1 MTDTI
6 EKNSESIAEILGEQ
20 EENQEI
26 ENQEPVQ
33 EDNIDEKE
41 EASSAENAPVE
52 ESEDPEEELKFL
64 KLTSGWTKEEKDLVK
79 KIKDPE
85 LRQEAIEATKKR
97 RVDFDRRS
105 LELGNTRKEL
115 AEMRAK
121 LEELTSL
128 QNKPVANNEDEYLTE
143 QELEQKK
150 KLEDV
155 EKQLKELRDRE
166 ANNQAQSVQQ
176 ELTAFA
182 QSENEDGSLK
192 YPYFERVRQ
201 NMALLF
207 QADQNGTL
215 TLEKA
220 YNKAV
225 LLDDE
230 LAAEQ
235 QQELLLKEKLK
246 QKETLAKVKNN
257 KKYSLVQP
265 IVKGIYLLKKKML
278 RRLLNSLNS
287 FKHLF

>member
-33 EDNIDEKE
+33 EDNIDENE
-41 EASSAENAPVE
+41 EAVDAENAPVE

-64 KLTSGWTKEEKDLVK
+64 KLTSGWTKEEKELVK

-166 ANNQAQSVQQ
+166 ANNQARTVQQ

-246 QKETLAKVKNN
+246 QKEALAKVKNN
-257 KKYSLVQP
+257 KKYSP
-265 IVKGIYLLKKKML
+265 
-278 RRLLNSLNS
+278 NSTNS
-287 FKHLF
+287 KRNLSAKEKNAEAIAKLFE

>member
-6 EKNSESIAEILGEQ
+6 EKNSQSIAEILGEQ

-33 EDNIDEKE
+33 EDNIDENE
-41 EASSAENAPVE
+41 EAVDAENAPVE

-64 KLTSGWTKEEKDLVK
+64 KLTSGWTKEEKELVK

-85 LRQEAIEATKKR
+85 LREEAIEATKKR

-235 QQELLLKEKLK
+235 QQKLLLEQKLK
-246 QKETLAKVKNN
+246 QKEALAKVKNN
-257 KKYSLVQP
+257 KKYSPNLT
-265 IVKGIYLLKKKML
+265 
-278 RRLLNSLNS
+278 NSKRNLSAKEKNAEAIA
-287 FKHLF
+287 KLFE

>member
-1 MTDTI
+1 MDTM

-20 EENQEI
+20 EEDQEI

-33 EDNIDEKE
+33 EDNIDENE
-41 EASSAENAPVE
+41 EASGAENAPVE
-52 ESEDPEEELKFL
+52 ELNDDPEEELKFL
-64 KLTSGWTKEEKDLVK
+64 KLTSGWTKEEKELVK

-150 KLEDV
+150 KLQDV

-166 ANNQAQSVQQ
+166 ANNQARTVQQ

-201 NMALLF
+201 NMSLLF

-220 YNKAV
+220 YHKAV

-246 QKETLAKVKNN
+246 QKEALAKVKNN
-257 KKYSLVQP
+257 KKYSP
-265 IVKGIYLLKKKML
+265 
-278 RRLLNSLNS
+278 NSTNS
-287 FKHLF
+287 KRNLSAKEKNTEDIGKLFE

>member
-1 MTDTI
+1 MDTM

-20 EENQEI
+20 KENQEI
-26 ENQEPVQ
+26 ENQESVQ
-33 EDNIDEKE
+33 EDNIDENE
-41 EASSAENAPVE
+41 EAVGAENAPTE

-64 KLTSGWTKEEKDLVK
+64 KLTSGWTKEEKELVK

-85 LRQEAIEATKKR
+85 LREEAIEATKKR

-166 ANNQAQSVQQ
+166 ANNQARTVQQ

-201 NMALLF
+201 NMSLLF

-246 QKETLAKVKNN
+246 QKEALAKVKNN
-257 KKYSLVQP
+257 KKYSP
-265 IVKGIYLLKKKML
+265 
-278 RRLLNSLNS
+278 NSTNS
-287 FKHLF
+287 KRNLSAKEKNAEAIAKLFE

>member
-1 MTDTI
+1 MTDTM

-33 EDNIDEKE
+33 EDNIDEND
-41 EASSAENAPVE
+41 EATSAENAPVE

-64 KLTSGWTKEEKDLVK
+64 KLTSGWTKEEKELVK

-85 LRQEAIEATKKR
+85 LREEAIEATKKR

-128 QNKPVANNEDEYLTE
+128 QNKPVANDEDEYLTE

-246 QKETLAKVKNN
+246 QKEVLAKVKNN
-257 KKYSLVQP
+257 KKYSPNLT
-265 IVKGIYLLKKKML
+265 
-278 RRLLNSLNS
+278 NSKRNLSAKEKNAEAIA
-287 FKHLF
+287 KLFE

>member
-1 MTDTI
+1 MDTM

-33 EDNIDEKE
+33 EDNIDENE
-41 EASSAENAPVE
+41 EAVDAENAPSE

-64 KLTSGWTKEEKDLVK
+64 KLTSGWTKEEKELVK

-85 LRQEAIEATKKR
+85 LREEAIEATKKR

-166 ANNQAQSVQQ
+166 ANNQAQTVQQ

-207 QADQNGTL
+207 QADQN
-215 TLEKA
+215 
-220 YNKAV
+220 
-225 LLDDE
+225 LLFFF
-230 LAAEQ
+230 L
-235 QQELLLKEKLK
+235 
-246 QKETLAKVKNN
+246 
-257 KKYSLVQP
+257 
-265 IVKGIYLLKKKML
+265 
-278 RRLLNSLNS
+278 
-287 FKHLF
+287 

>member
-1 MTDTI
+1 MTDTM

-33 EDNIDEKE
+33 EDNIDEND
-41 EASSAENAPVE
+41 EATSAENAPVE

-64 KLTSGWTKEEKDLVK
+64 KLTSGWTKEEKELVK

-85 LRQEAIEATKKR
+85 LREEAIEATKKR

-115 AEMRAK
+115 VEIRAK

-128 QNKPVANNEDEYLTE
+128 QNKPVANDEDEYLTE

-246 QKETLAKVKNN
+246 QKEALAKVKNN
-257 KKYSLVQP
+257 KKYSPNLT
-265 IVKGIYLLKKKML
+265 
-278 RRLLNSLNS
+278 NSKRNLSAKEKNAEAIA
-287 FKHLF
+287 KLFE

>member
-1 MTDTI
+1 MDTM

-20 EENQEI
+20 EEDQEV

-33 EDNIDEKE
+33 ENNIDENE
-41 EASSAENAPVE
+41 EASGAENAPVE
-52 ESEDPEEELKFL
+52 ELNDDPEEELKFL
-64 KLTSGWTKEEKDLVK
+64 KLTSGWTKEEKELVK

-150 KLEDV
+150 KLQDV

-166 ANNQAQSVQQ
+166 ANNQARTVQQ

-201 NMALLF
+201 NMSLLF

-220 YNKAV
+220 YHKAV

-246 QKETLAKVKNN
+246 QKEALAKVKNN
-257 KKYSLVQP
+257 KKYSP
-265 IVKGIYLLKKKML
+265 
-278 RRLLNSLNS
+278 NSTNS
-287 FKHLF
+287 KRNLSAKEKNAEAIAKLFE

>member
-1 MTDTI
+1 MDTI

-20 EENQEI
+20 EEDQEI

-33 EDNIDEKE
+33 EDNIDENE
-41 EASSAENAPVE
+41 EASGAENAPVE
-52 ESEDPEEELKFL
+52 ELNDDPEEELKFL
-64 KLTSGWTKEEKDLVK
+64 KLTSGWTKEEKELVR

-150 KLEDV
+150 KLQDV

-166 ANNQAQSVQQ
+166 ANNQARTVQQ

-201 NMALLF
+201 NMSLLF

-220 YNKAV
+220 YHKAV

-246 QKETLAKVKNN
+246 QKEALAKVKNN
-257 KKYSLVQP
+257 KKYSP
-265 IVKGIYLLKKKML
+265 
-278 RRLLNSLNS
+278 NSTNS
-287 FKHLF
+287 KRNLSAKEKNAEAIAKLFE

>member
-1 MTDTI
+1 MDTI

-33 EDNIDEKE
+33 EDNIDENE
-41 EASSAENAPVE
+41 EAVDAENAPSE

-64 KLTSGWTKEEKDLVK
+64 KLTSGWTKEEKELVK

-85 LRQEAIEATKKR
+85 LREEAIEATKKR

-166 ANNQAQSVQQ
+166 ANNQARTVQQ

-201 NMALLF
+201 NMSLLF

-220 YNKAV
+220 YHKAV

-246 QKETLAKVKNN
+246 QKEALAKVKNN
-257 KKYSLVQP
+257 KKYSP
-265 IVKGIYLLKKKML
+265 
-278 RRLLNSLNS
+278 NSTNS
-287 FKHLF
+287 KRNLSAKDKNAEAIAKLFE

>member
-1 MTDTI
+1 MDTM

-26 ENQEPVQ
+26 ENQESVQ
-33 EDNIDEKE
+33 EDNIDENE
-41 EASSAENAPVE
+41 EAVDAENAPSE

-64 KLTSGWTKEEKDLVK
+64 KLTSGWTKEEKELVK

-85 LRQEAIEATKKR
+85 LREEAIEATKKR

-166 ANNQAQSVQQ
+166 ANNQAQTVQQ

-220 YNKAV
+220 YDKAV

-246 QKETLAKVKNN
+246 QKEALAKVKNN
-257 KKYSLVQP
+257 KKYSP
-265 IVKGIYLLKKKML
+265 
-278 RRLLNSLNS
+278 NSTNS
-287 FKHLF
+287 KRNLSAKEKNAEAIAKLFE

>member
-1 MTDTI
+1 MDTM

-20 EENQEI
+20 EEDQEV

-33 EDNIDEKE
+33 ENNIDENE
-41 EASSAENAPVE
+41 EASGAENAPSE

-64 KLTSGWTKEEKDLVK
+64 KLTSGWTKEEKELVK

-150 KLEDV
+150 KLQDV

-166 ANNQAQSVQQ
+166 ANNQARTVQQ

-201 NMALLF
+201 NMSLLF

-246 QKETLAKVKNN
+246 QKEALAKVKNN
-257 KKYSLVQP
+257 KKYSP
-265 IVKGIYLLKKKML
+265 
-278 RRLLNSLNS
+278 NSTNS
-287 FKHLF
+287 KRNLSAKEKNAEAIAKLFE

>member
-6 EKNSESIAEILGEQ
+6 EKNSQSVAEILGEQ

-33 EDNIDEKE
+33 EDNIDEND
-41 EASSAENAPVE
+41 EATDAENATVE

-64 KLTSGWTKEEKDLVK
+64 KLTSGWTKEEKELVK

-85 LRQEAIEATKKR
+85 LREEAIEATKKR

-166 ANNQAQSVQQ
+166 ANNQAQTAQQ

-182 QSENEDGSLK
+182 QSENEDGSLR

-230 LAAEQ
+230 LAEEQ

-246 QKETLAKVKNN
+246 QKEVLAKVKNN
-257 KKYSLVQP
+257 KKYSPNLT
-265 IVKGIYLLKKKML
+265 
-278 RRLLNSLNS
+278 NSKRNLSAKEKNS
-287 FKHLF
+287 EAIAKLFE

>member
-1 MTDTI
+1 MDTM
-6 EKNSESIAEILGEQ
+6 EKNSQSIAEILGEQ

-33 EDNIDEKE
+33 EDNIDENE
-41 EASSAENAPVE
+41 EAVDAENAPTE

-64 KLTSGWTKEEKDLVK
+64 KLTSGWTKEEKELVK

-166 ANNQAQSVQQ
+166 ANNQARTVQQ

-220 YNKAV
+220 YHKAV

-235 QQELLLKEKLK
+235 QQELLLREKLK
-246 QKETLAKVKNN
+246 QKEALAKVKNN
-257 KKYSLVQP
+257 KKYSP
-265 IVKGIYLLKKKML
+265 
-278 RRLLNSLNS
+278 NSTNS
-287 FKHLF
+287 KRNLSAKEKNAEAIAKLFE

>member
-1 MTDTI
+1 MDTM

-20 EENQEI
+20 KENQEI
-26 ENQEPVQ
+26 ENQESVQ
-33 EDNIDEKE
+33 EDNIDENE
-41 EASSAENAPVE
+41 EASGAENAPSE

-64 KLTSGWTKEEKDLVK
+64 KLTSGWTKEEKELVK

-166 ANNQAQSVQQ
+166 ANNQARTVQQ

-201 NMALLF
+201 NMSLLF

-215 TLEKA
+215 TLERA
-220 YNKAV
+220 YHKAV

-246 QKETLAKVKNN
+246 QKEALAKVKNN
-257 KKYSLVQP
+257 KKYSP
-265 IVKGIYLLKKKML
+265 
-278 RRLLNSLNS
+278 NSTNS
-287 FKHLF
+287 KRNLSAKEKNAEAIAKLFE

>member
-1 MTDTI
+1 MDTI

-26 ENQEPVQ
+26 ENQESVQ
-33 EDNIDEKE
+33 EDNIDENE
-41 EASSAENAPVE
+41 EASGAENAPVE
-52 ESEDPEEELKFL
+52 ELNDDPEEELKFL
-64 KLTSGWTKEEKDLVK
+64 KLTSGWTKEEKELVK

-220 YNKAV
+220 YHKAV

-246 QKETLAKVKNN
+246 QKEALAKVKNN
-257 KKYSLVQP
+257 KKYSP
-265 IVKGIYLLKKKML
+265 
-278 RRLLNSLNS
+278 NSTNS
-287 FKHLF
+287 KRNLSAKEKNAEAIAKLFE

>member
-1 MTDTI
+1 MDTM

-26 ENQEPVQ
+26 ENQESVQ
-33 EDNIDEKE
+33 EDNIDENE
-41 EASSAENAPVE
+41 EAVDAENAPSE

-64 KLTSGWTKEEKDLVK
+64 KLTSGWTKEEKELVK

-85 LRQEAIEATKKR
+85 LREEAIEATKKR

-166 ANNQAQSVQQ
+166 ANNQARTVQQ

-201 NMALLF
+201 NMSLLF

-220 YNKAV
+220 YHKAV

-246 QKETLAKVKNN
+246 QKEALAKVKNN
-257 KKYSLVQP
+257 KKYSP
-265 IVKGIYLLKKKML
+265 
-278 RRLLNSLNS
+278 NSTNS
-287 FKHLF
+287 KRNLSAKDKNAEAIAKLFE

>member
-33 EDNIDEKE
+33 EDNIDEND
-41 EASSAENAPVE
+41 EATSAENAPVE

-64 KLTSGWTKEEKDLVK
+64 KLTSGWTKEEKELVK

-85 LRQEAIEATKKR
+85 LREEAIEATKKR

-128 QNKPVANNEDEYLTE
+128 QNKPVANDEDEYLTE
-143 QELEQKK
+143 QELTQKK

-155 EKQLKELRDRE
+155 ERQLKELRDRE

-246 QKETLAKVKNN
+246 QKEALAKVKNN
-257 KKYSLVQP
+257 KKYSPNLT
-265 IVKGIYLLKKKML
+265 
-278 RRLLNSLNS
+278 NSKRNLSAKEKNAEAIA
-287 FKHLF
+287 KLFE

>member
-33 EDNIDEKE
+33 EDNIDENE
-41 EASSAENAPVE
+41 EASGVENAPVE

-257 KKYSLVQP
+257 KKYSSSST
-265 IVKGIYLLKKKML
+265 
-278 RRLLNSLNS
+278 NSKRNLSAKEKNAEAIA
-287 FKHLF
+287 KLFE

>member
-1 MTDTI
+1 MDTI

-33 EDNIDEKE
+33 EDNIDENE
-41 EASSAENAPVE
+41 EAVDAENAPSE

-64 KLTSGWTKEEKDLVK
+64 KLTSGWTKEEKELVK

-85 LRQEAIEATKKR
+85 LREEAIEATKKR

-166 ANNQAQSVQQ
+166 ANNQARTVQQ

-201 NMALLF
+201 NMSLLF

-215 TLEKA
+215 TLERA
-220 YNKAV
+220 YHKAV

-246 QKETLAKVKNN
+246 QKEALTKVKNN
-257 KKYSLVQP
+257 KKYSP
-265 IVKGIYLLKKKML
+265 
-278 RRLLNSLNS
+278 NSTNS
-287 FKHLF
+287 KRNLSAKDKNAEAIAKLFE

>member
-33 EDNIDEKE
+33 EDNIDENE
-41 EASSAENAPVE
+41 EAVDAENAPVE

-64 KLTSGWTKEEKDLVK
+64 KLTSGWTKEEKELVK

-166 ANNQAQSVQQ
+166 ANNQAQTVQQ

-246 QKETLAKVKNN
+246 QKEALAKVKNN
-257 KKYSLVQP
+257 KKYSP
-265 IVKGIYLLKKKML
+265 
-278 RRLLNSLNS
+278 NSTNS
-287 FKHLF
+287 KRNLSAKEKNAEAIAKLFE

>member
-1 MTDTI
+1 MDTM

-20 EENQEI
+20 EEDQEI

-33 EDNIDEKE
+33 EDNIDENE
-41 EASSAENAPVE
+41 EASGAENAPVE
-52 ESEDPEEELKFL
+52 ELNDDPEEELKFL
-64 KLTSGWTKEEKDLVK
+64 KLTSGWTKEEKELVK

-166 ANNQAQSVQQ
+166 ANNQARTVQQ

-201 NMALLF
+201 NMSLLF

-220 YNKAV
+220 YHKAV

-246 QKETLAKVKNN
+246 QKEALAKVKNN
-257 KKYSLVQP
+257 KKYSP
-265 IVKGIYLLKKKML
+265 
-278 RRLLNSLNS
+278 NSTNS
-287 FKHLF
+287 KRNLSAKEKNAEDIGKLFE

>member
-1 MTDTI
+1 MDTM

-33 EDNIDEKE
+33 EDNIDENE
-41 EASSAENAPVE
+41 EASGAENAPVE
-52 ESEDPEEELKFL
+52 ELNDDPEEELKFL
-64 KLTSGWTKEEKDLVK
+64 KLTSGWTKEEKELVK

-150 KLEDV
+150 KLQDV

-166 ANNQAQSVQQ
+166 ANNQARTVQQ

-201 NMALLF
+201 NMSLLF

-220 YNKAV
+220 YHKAV

-246 QKETLAKVKNN
+246 QKEALAKVKNN
-257 KKYSLVQP
+257 KKYSP
-265 IVKGIYLLKKKML
+265 
-278 RRLLNSLNS
+278 NSTNS
-287 FKHLF
+287 KRNLSAKEKNAEAIAKLFE

>member
-1 MTDTI
+1 
-6 EKNSESIAEILGEQ
+6 
-20 EENQEI
+20 
-26 ENQEPVQ
+26 
-33 EDNIDEKE
+33 
-41 EASSAENAPVE
+41 
-52 ESEDPEEELKFL
+52 
-64 KLTSGWTKEEKDLVK
+64 
-79 KIKDPE
+79 
-85 LRQEAIEATKKR
+85 
-97 RVDFDRRS
+97 
-105 LELGNTRKEL
+105 
-115 AEMRAK
+115 MRAK
-121 LEELTSL
+121 VEELTSL

-166 ANNQAQSVQQ
+166 ANNQARTVQQ

-220 YNKAV
+220 YHKAV

-235 QQELLLKEKLK
+235 QQELLLREKLK
-246 QKETLAKVKNN
+246 QQEALAKVKNN
-257 KKYSLVQP
+257 KKYSP
-265 IVKGIYLLKKKML
+265 
-278 RRLLNSLNS
+278 NSTNS
-287 FKHLF
+287 KRNLSAKEKNAEAIAKLFE

>member
-33 EDNIDEKE
+33 EDNIDEKD
-41 EASSAENAPVE
+41 EAVDVENAPVE

-143 QELEQKK
+143 QEIEQKK

-257 KKYSLVQP
+257 KKYSSSST
-265 IVKGIYLLKKKML
+265 
-278 RRLLNSLNS
+278 NSKRNLSAKEKNAEAIA
-287 FKHLF
+287 KLFE

>member
-1 MTDTI
+1 MDTM

-33 EDNIDEKE
+33 EDNIDENE
-41 EASSAENAPVE
+41 EAVDAENAPSE

-64 KLTSGWTKEEKDLVK
+64 KLTSGWTKEEKELVK

-85 LRQEAIEATKKR
+85 LREEAIEATKKR

-166 ANNQAQSVQQ
+166 ANNQAQTVQQ

-246 QKETLAKVKNN
+246 QKEALDKVKNN
-257 KKYSLVQP
+257 KKYSP
-265 IVKGIYLLKKKML
+265 
-278 RRLLNSLNS
+278 NSTNS
-287 FKHLF
+287 KRNLSAKEKNSEAIAKLFE

>member
-33 EDNIDEKE
+33 EDNIDENE
-41 EASSAENAPVE
+41 EAVDAENAPSE

-64 KLTSGWTKEEKDLVK
+64 KLTSGWTKEEKELVK

-85 LRQEAIEATKKR
+85 LREEAIEATKKR

-166 ANNQAQSVQQ
+166 ANNQAQTVQQ
-176 ELTAFA
+176 ELTVFA

-215 TLEKA
+215 TLDKA

-246 QKETLAKVKNN
+246 QKEALAKVKNN
-257 KKYSLVQP
+257 KKYSP
-265 IVKGIYLLKKKML
+265 
-278 RRLLNSLNS
+278 NSTNS
-287 FKHLF
+287 KRNLSAKEKNAEAIAKLFE

>member
-41 EASSAENAPVE
+41 EAIDVENAPVE

-155 EKQLKELRDRE
+155 EKQ
-166 ANNQAQSVQQ
+166 
-176 ELTAFA
+176 
-182 QSENEDGSLK
+182 
-192 YPYFERVRQ
+192 
-201 NMALLF
+201 
-207 QADQNGTL
+207 
-215 TLEKA
+215 
-220 YNKAV
+220 
-225 LLDDE
+225 
-230 LAAEQ
+230 
-235 QQELLLKEKLK
+235 
-246 QKETLAKVKNN
+246 
-257 KKYSLVQP
+257 
-265 IVKGIYLLKKKML
+265 
-278 RRLLNSLNS
+278 
-287 FKHLF
+287 